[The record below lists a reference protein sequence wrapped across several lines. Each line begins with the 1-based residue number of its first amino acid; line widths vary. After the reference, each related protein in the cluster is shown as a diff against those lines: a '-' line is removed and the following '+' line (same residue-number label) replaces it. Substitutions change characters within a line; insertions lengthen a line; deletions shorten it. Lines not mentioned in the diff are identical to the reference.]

1 MGAGEK
7 EMVEGGWRRVRVRGG
22 GNKIKMEKREDEKK
36 IKKSKYRIATGG
48 HTWRD

>member
-1 MGAGEK
+1 
-7 EMVEGGWRRVRVRGG
+7 MVEGGRRRVRVRGG

-48 HTWRD
+48 HTRHD